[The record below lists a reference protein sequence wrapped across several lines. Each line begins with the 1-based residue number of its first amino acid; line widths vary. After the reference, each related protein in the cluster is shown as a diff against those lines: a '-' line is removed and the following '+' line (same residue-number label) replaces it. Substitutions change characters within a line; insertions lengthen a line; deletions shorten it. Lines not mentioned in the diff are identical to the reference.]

1 MIKITDDKKEKSQS
15 WEASNNDDG
24 GGSNGCHSY
33 TINGFGKDELDC
45 RLNFKLEVNSLLKK
59 LNDIQSKN
67 NKRIREISPQRS
79 ERGNSWDIIRWNE
92 VEDKEIAKHDN
103 ELLNRTIACGFPR
116 NRSLTNAD
124 PFHIGVDIGDG
135 SSYSSTTTIEGSLLA
150 KESLPKVRYGKLGYV
165 VEENS
170 SKSTDENQ
178 LNNMCKVENKETRI
192 EDNVLRFRAIT
203 KSMNDLYEAKN
214 KDYGDSFNKTLHEF
228 GLVASAVKLVDK
240 IRRFKNL
247 MKADAKVKDESIEDT
262 LIDLANYSVMTLL
275 FLNEKKSN
283 KLDGKL

>member
-33 TINGFGKDELDC
+33 TINGYGQDELDC

-59 LNDIQSKN
+59 LNNIQSKN
-67 NKRIREISPQRS
+67 NMRIREISPQRS
-79 ERGNSWDIIRWNE
+79 ERGYSWDIICKGWNE
-92 VEDKEIAKHDN
+92 LEDKEIAKHDN
-103 ELLNRTIACGFPR
+103 ERLNRIIACGNPC
-116 NRSLTNAD
+116 NRSLINEDAFNISAD
-124 PFHIGVDIGDG
+124 KGDG
-135 SSYSSTTTIEGSLLA
+135 ATYSSTTPIEGSLLV
-150 KESLPKVRYGKLGYV
+150 KGSLPKVRYGKLGYV

-178 LNNMCKVENKETRI
+178 LNNMCKVEKKETRI

-203 KSMNDLYEAKN
+203 KSMNELYEAKN
-214 KDYGDSFNKTLHEF
+214 KDYGDSFSKTMDEF
-228 GLVASAVKLVDK
+228 GIVSAAIRLEDKLG
-240 IRRFKNL
+240 RFKRL
-247 MKADAKVKDESIEDT
+247 MKSESKVKDESIEDT

-275 FLNEKKSN
+275 YINGKK
-283 KLDGKL
+283 DRI